1 MNAESDNSGLWQFQ
15 HTADLC
21 TQSCRLHPAL
31 SITVNKA
38 DFWGLQIEQRRHN
51 IMAQKMSKMLT
62 HLNKLESLG
71 LKGMNT
77 V

>member
-1 MNAESDNSGLWQFQ
+1 MNADSDNSGLWQSQ
-15 HTADLC
+15 RSADLR
-21 TQSCRLHPAL
+21 TQSRGLHPAP

-38 DFWGLQIEQRRHN
+38 DFWGLQIEERRHN
-51 IMAQKMSKMLT
+51 VMAPKVGKMLT
-62 HLNKLESLG
+62 HLNKLQSLG